1 MNKDINQ
8 RYNGK
13 LHGYWECY
21 FCNTNR
27 LYFKMYYINDKVVG
41 YNEVYLVYDDYVILN
56 FNL

>member
-21 FCNTNR
+21 WNFR
-27 LYFKMYYINDKVVG
+27 ESLKFKCYYINDTING
-41 YNEVYLVYDDYVILN
+41 YEEFYHTDNNMELIFHL
-56 FNL
+56 